1 MKKVA
6 GTLRLDI
13 ASYNELASFA
23 QFGSDLDDAT
33 QAKLARGQRTME
45 VLKQGLHDPQPVAQ
59 QVVTLFALSR
69 GFIDKIPLDDVQRY
83 ESELAAYMHANHQ
96 DLYDDITKTGKLPE
110 GDGLQNAVAD
120 FSKSFQTSDSQKKAA
135 AK

>member
-23 QFGSDLDDAT
+23 QFGSDLDAAT

-45 VLKQGLHDPQPVAQ
+45 VLKQGLHDPLPVEE

-69 GFIDKIPLDDVQRY
+69 GFIDKVEIEDVQRY

-96 DLYDDITKTGKLPE
+96 DLYDTIKKTGKLPE
-110 GDGLQNAVAD
+110 GDDLQNAVAK
-120 FSKSFQTSDSQKKAA
+120 FSETFQGTKKQVAEE
-135 AK
+135 K